1 MLGNMCLLHV
11 GGVYQR
17 YQTNLEGLNYPMQ
30 KIRHLAV
37 VQAEVRRTLE
47 HHYDLFFLKN
57 ILLILYNHVLLLH

>member
-17 YQTNLEGLNYPMQ
+17 YQTNLEGLNYPMH
-30 KIRHLAV
+30 KIRHLAM

-47 HHYDLFFLKN
+47 HHYDLFLKN
-57 ILLILYNHVLLLH
+57 NLLIFI